1 MHVRFISIF
10 DLFLLIYLDSNAEA
24 AQKQSYHLN
33 STDNTASLPL
43 SLECDGKTSKINN
56 TPCMRSYCTHE
67 LMVLLFS
74 EPMITARSGAV
85 TVRVSEYIQL
95 LKGDCI
101 GDNVYMFVLLNPCSS
116 NK

>member
-56 TPCMRSYCTHE
+56 TSCMRSYCTHE
-67 LMVLLFS
+67 LHLMVLLF
-74 EPMITARSGAV
+74 
-85 TVRVSEYIQL
+85 
-95 LKGDCI
+95 
-101 GDNVYMFVLLNPCSS
+101 
-116 NK
+116 

>member
-1 MHVRFISIF
+1 MLVKI
-10 DLFLLIYLDSNAEA
+10 
-24 AQKQSYHLN
+24 LN

-43 SLECDGKTSKINN
+43 SLECDGKTSIINN

-67 LMVLLFS
+67 LHLMVLLFS

-85 TVRVSEYIQL
+85 TVSVRL